1 MADSCSLIDK
11 PAPRRALIALR
22 STLPRILFPLLGS
35 LRRSSPVFLPF
46 RTLSSRPKWPAPAD
60 HAARCSRPVCFTGA
74 EGSWQPLKLTP
85 QRRVP
90 MRRRRA
96 WVLGLLAS
104 SWVSSSVFP
113 GLLASSYALIPTEV
127 AGSCR
132 PRSGGIVATIQPL
145 QSHSGHHLP
154 QKQKR
159 RPPSAVRLFP
169 YLKLLTKNFPNPSPR
184 QASPRQPS
192 PASALSGTPAS

>member
-11 PAPRRALIALR
+11 PAPRGALIALR

-74 EGSWQPLKLTP
+74 EGPWQPLKLTP

-104 SWVSSSVFP
+104 SCLFSFR
-113 GLLASSYALIPTEV
+113 I
-127 AGSCR
+127 
-132 PRSGGIVATIQPL
+132 
-145 QSHSGHHLP
+145 P

>member
-104 SWVSSSVFP
+104 SCLFLRSHP
-113 GLLASSYALIPTEV
+113 D
-127 AGSCR
+127 
-132 PRSGGIVATIQPL
+132 RSGRLLPATQRRDRGN
-145 QSHSGHHLP
+145 HSAP
-154 QKQKR
+154 PKPF
-159 RPPSAVRLFP
+159 RPPP
-169 YLKLLTKNFPNPSPR
+169 PPKTKK
-184 QASPRQPS
+184 A
-192 PASALSGTPAS
+192 PAIR